1 MNKIMNLIGLAQK
14 AGKLSNGTESVKNSL
29 TKGKAFL
36 LVISNDIAENTR
48 QELLNSAERA
58 KVPWIISGNKYELGN
73 SVGKEYRVAVTIN
86 DHGMAQRILSEIKIM
101 GAEANCT
108 GVI

>member
-48 QELLNSAERA
+48 QQ
-58 KVPWIISGNKYELGN
+58 I
-73 SVGKEYRVAVTIN
+73 
-86 DHGMAQRILSEIKIM
+86 
-101 GAEANCT
+101 
-108 GVI
+108 